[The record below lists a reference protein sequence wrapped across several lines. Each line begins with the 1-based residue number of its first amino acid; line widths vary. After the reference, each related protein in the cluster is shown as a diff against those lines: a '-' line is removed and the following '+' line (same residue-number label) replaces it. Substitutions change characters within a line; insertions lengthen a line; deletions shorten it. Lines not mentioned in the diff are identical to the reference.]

1 MYTCIQEIHDSPE
14 CTRGFFFLLPIRTSE
29 TTCTYICKVQL
40 QLRQLRGTCMYQI
53 RNYPVKAGINDTM
66 LCTRIYQLDPTL
78 LPPFFLPPLF
88 LCACPLFLARC
99 TQTPNLTKKATRLA
113 IIKCQLIANTYVLGR
128 KETHFPHF
136 FVTVVHLNAGQ
147 K

>member
-1 MYTCIQEIHDSPE
+1 MI
-14 CTRGFFFLLPIRTSE
+14 LPGKN
-29 TTCTYICKVQL
+29 Y
-40 QLRQLRGTCMYQI
+40 RGTGTAGPAVHVREVLFYFCQLEHPKPHIY
-53 RNYPVKAGINDTM
+53 VKYHLQFYSCAVYNV
-66 LCTRIYQLDPTL
+66 TRIYQLDPTL
-78 LPPFFLPPLF
+78 LPPFFVPPLF
-88 LCACPLFLARC
+88 LCACSLFLARC